1 MLKMNRVTFGYDK
14 KNTILNNM
22 SANFGAGKMY
32 VIMGKSGAGKSTLL
46 SLLSGLD
53 VCSDGEIRYQG
64 QNLAHINRN
73 NYRAKNIGI
82 VFQSYNLLTNAT
94 AVDNVTLSMEISGK
108 KITGTRKKAY
118 ALLQSVGIDRQ
129 TADRTVLRLSGGE
142 QQRIAIAGAIAHE
155 PDIVIADEPTG
166 NLDNETEQEIMNILL
181 QLAHEQG
188 KCVIIVTHSRDAAKY
203 AAELWGLTKGNLN
216 FIKR

>member
-1 MLKMNRVTFGYDK
+1 MLKMNRVTFEYDK

-22 SANFGAGKMY
+22 TANFSAGKMY

-53 VCSDGEIRYQG
+53 VCSDGEILYQG

-82 VFQSYNLLTNAT
+82 VFQGYNLLTNAT
-94 AVDNVTLSMEISGK
+94 AVDNVTISMEISGK

-118 ALLQSVGIDRQ
+118 SLLQSVGIDRQ

-203 AAELWGLTKGNLN
+203 ADELWGLSKGNLN